1 MARKKRP
8 AGLTTAELQAQQEQ
22 VTTQLAGVQGG
33 LLDMENI
40 GQESYF
46 AQTSEE
52 ALTKKELPKF
62 SDIYNPLY
70 EKTKNIR
77 FSLGEDISTAN
88 ADAAFYVFNP
98 EAEAKKQADLQIAEV
113 EGENIKYAEQQKR
126 IEEFLKQEGE
136 AQKLGIENKYIES
149 VLAKSPRLQA
159 GYSSS
164 LEAGFDMD
172 AYKQASN
179 KDRQVSYAADRTKI
193 YSYKLPEEIA
203 ASKLQTLREV
213 ESLRFRSDPTLQTRE
228 IVSYQTTL
236 QKQLDTLNKTITKKL
251 KQETQAVAKA
261 EKKEAKAAVK
271 AANKEAKA
279 AKKANKNK

>member
-33 LLDMENI
+33 LLNMEDI

-46 AQTSEE
+46 AQTNEE

-98 EAEAKKQADLQIAEV
+98 ETEAKKQADLRIAEV
-113 EGENIKYAEQQKR
+113 EGENIKYEEQQKR

-149 VLAKSPRLQA
+149 VLAKSPQLQA

-164 LEAGFDMD
+164 LESGFDMN
-172 AYKQASN
+172 AYRQARN
-179 KDRQVSYAADRTKI
+179 KDRRVSYAADRTKI

-213 ESLRFRSDPTLQTRE
+213 ETLRFRSDPTLQTSE
-228 IVSYQTTL
+228 IIKYQETL
-236 QKQLDTLNKTITKKL
+236 EKQLKDLNKTIAKKL
-251 KQETQAVAKA
+251 KQEAKATAKA
-261 EKKEAKAAVK
+261 EKK
-271 AANKEAKA
+271 ANK
-279 AKKANKNK
+279 KKKRA